1 MDPFEGGLSMIPG
14 WLRALA
20 VVFLTVAWGVFLVI
34 WYLAMIPTA
43 LLGLGI
49 MLFRRLTGRR

>member
-1 MDPFEGGLSMIPG
+1 MIPG